1 MNLRE
6 MGLLVRE
13 RRVSLG
19 LSQERLAKLA
29 GLSRATVVQ
38 LEAGTLVE
46 LGVTKLAGLMDLL
59 GLQLSAGKRA
69 ASRRGLLMASRNA
82 SVSYKAKLGA
92 GQLARALATGEL
104 PAGLLPHLATLL
116 DETPLPLV
124 VAAVEEAAAQGRV
137 PAKRIWQQLAL
148 WAREFAS
155 PRRVWA

>member
-13 RRVSLG
+13 RRISLG
-19 LSQERLAKLA
+19 LSQQRLAKLA

-38 LEAGTLVE
+38 LEAGSLVE

-59 GLQLSAGKRA
+59 GLQLNAGKRA
-69 ASRRGLLMASRNA
+69 APRQGLLMASLNA

-92 GQLARALATGEL
+92 GQLAKALTTGDI
-104 PAGLLPHLATLL
+104 PDGLMPHLVSLL

-124 VAAVEEAAAQGRV
+124 VAAVEEAAAHGRM
-137 PAKRIWQQLAL
+137 PAKRIWQHLAR

-155 PRRVWA
+155 PRPVWA